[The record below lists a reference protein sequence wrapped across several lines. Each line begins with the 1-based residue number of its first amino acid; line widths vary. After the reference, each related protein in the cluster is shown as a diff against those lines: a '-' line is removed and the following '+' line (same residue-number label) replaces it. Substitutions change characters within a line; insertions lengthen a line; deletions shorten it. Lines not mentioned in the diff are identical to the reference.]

1 MKDHTW
7 EDFEDFLEVKK
18 DITSSHNSLAR
29 TQSHDPNELQESLES
44 VDSFCA
50 PEKEKIGSDD
60 QLEDCHNLAIHK
72 NRY

>member
-1 MKDHTW
+1 M
-7 EDFEDFLEVKK
+7 EE
-18 DITSSHNSLAR
+18 TSRACVSLPFSVLTR

-50 PEKEKIGSDD
+50 PEKEKIESDD
-60 QLEDCHNLAIHK
+60 QPEDCHNSAIHK

>member
-1 MKDHTW
+1 MGGFRGTD
-7 EDFEDFLEVKK
+7 LEVKK

-44 VDSFCA
+44 VDSSCA
-50 PEKEKIGSDD
+50 PEKEKIRPDD